1 MIPRKW
7 LGIVAALAS
16 FALLAS
22 IASRAQG
29 QNQQGAVPPTAQ
41 SPAASSA
48 TPASAPSPT
57 VYEDDRIRVVIPDG
71 WTLSKP
77 SATFTT
83 LTGDSVTKDT
93 ETVPGALLTKGK
105 YKLYLLAHHGQAS
118 GVQGG
123 RFGEISAYVAP
134 WLDTNSTCVWYIHP
148 ETTKVT
154 GKLSRVDNYYDTAH
168 PAVQITKD
176 ERPVN
181 CGAPSAPGVFWYG
194 SYFQQTCP
202 ALAKTPEDTDCGGYF
217 LFYPD
222 LIGEHADN
230 MAASAEMTFSLSY
243 DTTDPTASPRQ
254 GDANLQEML
263 DEASAIVKS
272 ITYK

>member
-1 MIPRKW
+1 MIAWKW
-7 LGIVAALAS
+7 LGIVAT
-16 FALLAS
+16 LAS
-22 IASRAQG
+22 IVSLAAVASHVQD
-29 QNQQGAVPPTAQ
+29 QNQQEAVPPAAQ
-41 SPAASSA
+41 SPAESPA
-48 TPASAPSPT
+48 TPAAAQSPN

-77 SATFTT
+77 SATSAT
-83 LTGDSVTKDT
+83 LTGGSVTEHT
-93 ETVPGALLTKGK
+93 ETVPGAVLTKGK
-105 YKLYLLAHHGQAS
+105 YKLYLLTHHGQAS

-134 WLDTNSTCVWYIHP
+134 WLDSNSTCVWYIHP

-168 PAVQITKD
+168 PAVQVTED

-181 CGAPSAPGVFWYG
+181 CGAPSTPGVFWYG

-222 LIGEHADN
+222 LIGKHADN
-230 MAASAEMTFSLSY
+230 MGASAEMTFSLSY
-243 DTTDPTASPRQ
+243 VTTDPTASPRQ
-254 GDANLQEML
+254 GDADLRRML